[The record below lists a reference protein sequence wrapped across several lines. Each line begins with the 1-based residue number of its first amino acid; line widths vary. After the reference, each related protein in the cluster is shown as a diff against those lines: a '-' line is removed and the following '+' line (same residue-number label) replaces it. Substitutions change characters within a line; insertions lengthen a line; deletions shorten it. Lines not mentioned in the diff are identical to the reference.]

1 MRFALCFFA
10 ALNLF
15 SKTGVVKVIIRKQ
28 VYVGINKS
36 TDIHLF
42 SYCIYYERSVLCV
55 SICIVS

>member
-28 VYVGINKS
+28 VYVGIIKVPTYTCFLIAYIMNAVS
-36 TDIHLF
+36 YVCLF
-42 SYCIYYERSVLCV
+42 V
-55 SICIVS
+55 

>member
-28 VYVGINKS
+28 VYVGIIKVPTYTCFLIVYIMNAVS
-36 TDIHLF
+36 YVCLF
-42 SYCIYYERSVLCV
+42 V
-55 SICIVS
+55 